1 MAIYEKLMGNP
12 FVDAGVSA
20 ICEWLGPGTQPDD
33 ITTERPGSKLINDQ
47 FAPIYCRQM

>member
-20 ICEWLGPGTQPDD
+20 ICEWLGRNVQPEQ
-33 ITTERPGSKLINDQ
+33 ITTADLEGVVMEVI
-47 FAPIYCRQM
+47 PILRTV